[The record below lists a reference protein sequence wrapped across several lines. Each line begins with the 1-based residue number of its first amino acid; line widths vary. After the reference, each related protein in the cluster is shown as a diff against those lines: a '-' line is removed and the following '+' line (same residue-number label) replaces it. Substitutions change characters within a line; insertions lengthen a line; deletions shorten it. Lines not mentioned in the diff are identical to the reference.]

1 MNKNYLP
8 ENLYRLRKSAGLS
21 QEEFA
26 DRLGVS
32 RQAISKWERGEAYP
46 DTENLIAISRL
57 FSVKIDD
64 LINAEDVAD
73 STAPTSVALSE
84 GCADNDR
91 RGASGGKD
99 FDSDEAWD
107 DGDEVLEAEIEKAEA
122 RGARVSLSRV
132 LYSVPYPIITVAAFL
147 AIGFLSDGWDWAWTL
162 FLTIPVYY
170 SLVDVIIKRRLA
182 AFAMPVFIT
191 FLYCLL
197 GMLYDL
203 WHPLWLLYL
212 LIPVYYPI
220 AEAIDR
226 AIR

>member
-1 MNKNYLP
+1 M
-8 ENLYRLRKSAGLS
+8 G
-21 QEEFA
+21 
-26 DRLGVS
+26 
-32 RQAISKWERGEAYP
+32 
-46 DTENLIAISRL
+46 
-57 FSVKIDD
+57 
-64 LINAEDVAD
+64 
-73 STAPTSVALSE
+73 
-84 GCADNDR
+84 ADNDR
-91 RGASGGKD
+91 RGASGGEGVD
-99 FDSDEAWD
+99 TDEAWD

-132 LYSVPYPIITVAAFL
+132 LYSVPYPIIMVAAFL
-147 AIGFLSDGWDWAWTL
+147 AIGFLFDGFWWAWTL
-162 FLTIPVYY
+162 FITVPVYY

-197 GMLYDL
+197 GMLFDL